1 MGTPRMPVTFPVW
14 IAAPAEAWLN
24 PSLVASSDKDQGRR
38 VCAGTLGYRLRNRGW
53 GGTKR

>member
-24 PSLVASSDKDQGRR
+24 PSLVASSDKYQGRR